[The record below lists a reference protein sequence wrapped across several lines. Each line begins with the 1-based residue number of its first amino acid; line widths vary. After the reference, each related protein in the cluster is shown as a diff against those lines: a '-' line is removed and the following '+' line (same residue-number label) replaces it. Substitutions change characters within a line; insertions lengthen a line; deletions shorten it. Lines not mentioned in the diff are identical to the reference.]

1 MTNGR
6 EDAEE
11 NNWLAEERRKVVEY
25 LADEGC
31 RHGGVAEWP
40 VFYVS
45 PHVALW
51 AVQSTKH
58 LGSVGWWAISGDL
71 PTDYMSSSDGEE
83 PRDAL
88 KHFAAEWLEVAGYLR
103 RGEPHPTLE
112 FGDPKDRPELAESLE
127 QRAKILKECAADDSG
142 WEE

>member
-11 NNWLAEERRKVVEY
+11 NNWIAEERRKVMEY
-25 LADEGC
+25 LTDEGC
-31 RHGGVAEWP
+31 RHGGVADWP
-40 VFYVS
+40 IFHVS

-51 AVQSTKH
+51 AVQSTRH
-58 LGSVGWWAISGDL
+58 PGSVGWWAISGDL

-88 KHFAAEWLEVAGYLR
+88 NYFAAAWLEVAGYLR

-112 FGDPKDRPELAESLE
+112 FGDPQDWPELAESLE
-127 QRAKILKECAADDSG
+127 QRAKILKECAAEESG
-142 WEE
+142 W